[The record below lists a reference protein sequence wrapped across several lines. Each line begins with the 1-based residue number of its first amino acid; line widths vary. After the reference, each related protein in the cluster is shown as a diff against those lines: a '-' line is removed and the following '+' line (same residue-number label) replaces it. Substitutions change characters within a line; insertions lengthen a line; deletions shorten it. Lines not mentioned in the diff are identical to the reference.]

1 MPSTEDPST
10 RASSSWAGPNTAL
23 LVLAVVL
30 GLLSVFFATRAE
42 PTTEDAAAYSARHTA
57 VDRAARQETLAF
69 LTLDHRKMNGT
80 VQRVLAGATGDFAR
94 QYSRGR
100 ADLVAS
106 SRRSQAVSTGRVL
119 DVGIQDG
126 GADRAVALVAANAEV
141 ANRSTDGRAQ
151 RRFFRLRLTLE
162 RQDDRWL
169 TSDLEFVG

>member
-1 MPSTEDPST
+1 MPSTEDPT
-10 RASSSWAGPNTAL
+10 PTPRSSWAVPNLAL

-30 GLLSVFFATRAE
+30 GLIGGFFATRGG
-42 PTTEDAAAYSARHTA
+42 PVTEDSSAYAARHTA
-57 VDRAARQETLAF
+57 VDRAARREVVAF
-69 LTLDHRKMNGT
+69 LTLDHRRMDRT
-80 VQRVLAGATGDFAR
+80 VQRVLDGATGGFAR

-100 ADLVAS
+100 ADLVTS

-119 DVGIQDG
+119 DVGVQDG

-151 RRFFRLRLTLE
+151 RRFFRLKLTLE

-169 TSDLEFVG
+169 TSGLEFVG